1 MDAKGSLPTGEIWG
15 RTIGVVSV
23 EANEV
28 VVTGATGGGSVWA
41 GAGAAE
47 GGGGVAATEVRG

>member
-1 MDAKGSLPTGEIWG
+1 MDAEGSLPTGEIWG

-47 GGGGVAATEVRG
+47 G